1 MMTQLFPSDVFWSI
15 PKYPHPGAFGGPRTH
30 DLHTGVDLYVPEGTP
45 VYAIASGTV
54 VDVSVFTGP
63 NANPPC
69 PWWNET
75 YAVTIYHPSLKAY
88 ILYGEIIPFHFPS
101 PTERVF
107 IHKGDLIGQVLR
119 VLKKDKGKP
128 MSMLHLEAYVKD
140 PIGPHPYWK
149 HGEPVPDG
157 LVDPSIYLKESFL
170 IDDRGECTW
179 P

>member
-1 MMTQLFPSDVFWSI
+1 MKSRRYRRLCATFLVW
-15 PKYPHPGAFGGPRTH
+15 
-30 DLHTGVDLYVPEGTP
+30 GVY
-45 VYAIASGTV
+45 
-54 VDVSVFTGP
+54 FHGP

-119 VLKKDKGKP
+119 VLKKDK
-128 MSMLHLEAYVKD
+128 ED
-140 PIGPHPYWK
+140 
-149 HGEPVPDG
+149 
-157 LVDPSIYLKESFL
+157 
-170 IDDRGECTW
+170 
-179 P
+179 